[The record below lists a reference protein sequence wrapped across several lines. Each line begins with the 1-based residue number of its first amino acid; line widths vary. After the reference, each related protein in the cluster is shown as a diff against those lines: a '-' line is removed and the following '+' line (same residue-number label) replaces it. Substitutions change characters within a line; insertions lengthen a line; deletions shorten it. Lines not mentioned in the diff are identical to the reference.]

1 MSFRIHLIN
10 YKYIFGVKSFKC
22 LISQCCCWCGF
33 SVTIKNLQHIKLPLC
48 VEAFKGNGD
57 IVALLHGN
65 APGAHLQVRVALRPT
80 GAQDDT
86 RWVIAHFVRGAL
98 HCGQTAWRDYAACE
112 SITLA
117 ELTSKSWLAA
127 QRRSDTRTPWQTG
140 GGESIC
146 RRSPRR
152 HVRISLPTRENPGW
166 HLYLMMSPGDTK
178 SRRQRWNSTYKSDF
192 PGFSCWF
199 LINVV
204 EGNKPCMAGVS
215 QDTHI
220 YNRNKAPITLM
231 NTYCDCGWNHREASW
246 TVVESISN
254 LFNSWIHLGDSIG
267 FHVWKR
273 DVSPSALTY
282 LQLAIL
288 HQHVSVGH
296 FWRRLANP

>member
-1 MSFRIHLIN
+1 MVRRPADQELVTGGGEVKGCRQVTAQGRQSGAVGSRTWEIVKRTNEVLYTSDQLQIH
-10 YKYIFGVKSFKC
+10 YIFGVKSFKW

-33 SVTIKNLQHIKLPLC
+33 SVTIKNLQHIKLPLR

-86 RWVIAHFVRGAL
+86 RWVIAHLVRGAL

-178 SRRQRWNSTYKSDF
+178 SRRQRWNSTSKSDF

-199 LINVV
+199 LIKVV

-215 QDTHI
+215 
-220 YNRNKAPITLM
+220 
-231 NTYCDCGWNHREASW
+231 
-246 TVVESISN
+246 
-254 LFNSWIHLGDSIG
+254 
-267 FHVWKR
+267 
-273 DVSPSALTY
+273 
-282 LQLAIL
+282 
-288 HQHVSVGH
+288 
-296 FWRRLANP
+296 